1 MIYLDNTT
9 DNQTIFIDR
18 EMQSIENIKPI
29 SSDSNYYTKTE
40 IDTEFLKVNNEIE
53 NITNRI
59 DDLENDDKLSYV
71 IDITNRE
78 GNILNR
84 EEALNIYNNFDTHKV
99 IVRFEQEDTIYSMEI
114 FNVIYDITGVRVE
127 GILSDSIFAWEF
139 ADETITE
146 VEPQIT
152 PLSAW
157 VENYEMV
164 YALATLNN
172 KQTIENRDNITLLNQ
187 RITDIENNG
196 DFLVISPVELGIN
209 ENNVFK
215 SPYTIGEWK
224 NILNSNKTIILR
236 MPIQANSMD
245 NIEDSEV
252 NYCER
257 YIIGSDIFTGIQ
269 IIFKWYTLYF
279 YLDSDDNYIPNI
291 RLYKTDTARFES
303 LIDALDERVTT
314 LDENVTSLDERV
326 TTLENNGANYYTK
339 DEVIVMKVEV
349 EDSIEKVKLK
359 ATPYTIRDDV
369 NEILNLIRNGDA
381 TSNPFSVLSNGRNV
395 LIRLKEDPNDYDIVC
410 NVTSWFYNFRK
421 GWFIFSY
428 YSDVDKELKTIKYTY
443 DENNIANELKREIL

>member
-18 EMQSIENIKPI
+18 EMQSIENIKSI

-53 NITNRI
+53 SITNRI

-78 GNILNR
+78 GNILSR

-99 IVRFEQEDTIYSMEI
+99 IVRFQQEDIIYSMEI
-114 FNVIYDITGVRVE
+114 FNVIYDIIGVRVE

-172 KQTIENRDNITLLNQ
+172 KQTIENKDNITLLNE
-187 RITDIENNG
+187 RITNIENNG
-196 DFLVISPVELGIN
+196 DFIVISPVELGLN

-215 SPYTIGEWK
+215 SPYTIGEWR
-224 NILNSNKTIILR
+224 NLLNSNKTIILR

-269 IIFKWYTLYF
+269 LIFKWYTLYF
-279 YLDSDDNYIPNI
+279 LGDSDDNYIPNI
-291 RLYKTDTARFES
+291 RLYKTEPLRYDA
-303 LIDALDERVTT
+303 LIDDLDERVTNIEEKIG
-314 LDENVTSLDERV
+314 DINFSD
-326 TTLENNGANYYTK
+326 YSTK
-339 DEVIVMKVEV
+339 EEVIVMKAEV

-369 NEILNLIRNGDA
+369 NEILNLIRNGYS
-381 TSNPFSVLSNGRNV
+381 TSNPFLVLGNGRNV

-410 NVTSWFYNFRK
+410 NVTSWFYNIRK

>member
-18 EMQSIENIKPI
+18 EMQSIENIKSI
-29 SSDSNYYTKTE
+29 TLDSNYYTKTE
-40 IDTEFLKVNNEIE
+40 IDTEFLKVNTEIE
-53 NITNRI
+53 TITNRI
-59 DDLENDDKLSYV
+59 DDLENDD
-71 IDITNRE
+71 
-78 GNILNR
+78 
-84 EEALNIYNNFDTHKV
+84 
-99 IVRFEQEDTIYSMEI
+99 
-114 FNVIYDITGVRVE
+114 
-127 GILSDSIFAWEF
+127 
-139 ADETITE
+139 
-146 VEPQIT
+146 
-152 PLSAW
+152 
-157 VENYEMV
+157 
-164 YALATLNN
+164 
-172 KQTIENRDNITLLNQ
+172 
-187 RITDIENNG
+187 
-196 DFLVISPVELGIN
+196 DFLVISPVELGLN

-215 SPYTIGEWK
+215 SPYTIGEWR
-224 NILNSNKTIILR
+224 NLLNSNKTIILR

-257 YIIGSDIFTGIQ
+257 YIIGSDIFTGVQ

-279 YLDSDDNYIPNI
+279 LGDSDDNYIPYI
-291 RLYKTDTARFES
+291 KLYKTEKFRYDA
-303 LIDALDERVTT
+303 LIDDLDERVTT

-326 TTLENNGANYYTK
+326 RTLENNGANYYTK
-339 DEVIVMKVEV
+339 DEVNVIKTNI

-395 LIRLKEDPNDYDIVC
+395 LIRLKEDPNDWDIVC
-410 NVTSWFYNFRK
+410 NVTSWFCDFSRK

>member
-29 SSDSNYYTKTE
+29 TSDSNYYTKTE

-53 NITNRI
+53 SITNRI

-78 GNILNR
+78 ANILNR
-84 EEALNIYNNFDTHKV
+84 EEALNIYNKFDTHKV

-114 FNVIYDITGVRVE
+114 FNVIYDIIGVRVE

-172 KQTIENRDNITLLNQ
+172 KQTIENKDNITLLNE
-187 RITDIENNG
+187 RITNIENNG
-196 DFLVISPVELGIN
+196 DFIVISPVELGLN

-215 SPYTIGEWK
+215 SPYTIGEWR
-224 NILNSNKTIILR
+224 NLLNSNKTIILR
-236 MPIQANSMD
+236 MPIQASSMD

-257 YIIGSDIFTGIQ
+257 YIIGSDILTGIQ
-269 IIFKWYTLYF
+269 LIFKWYTLYF
-279 YLDSDDNYIPNI
+279 YNYSDDNYIPDI
-291 RLYKTDTARFES
+291 KLYKTEPLRFDA
-303 LIDALDERVTT
+303 LIDDLDERVTT
-314 LDENVTSLDERV
+314 LDENVTSLDNRV

-339 DEVIVMKVEV
+339 DEVNVMKAEV

-369 NEILNLIRNGDA
+369 NEILNLIRNGES
-381 TSNPFSVLSNGRNV
+381 TSNPFLVLGNGRNV

-410 NVTSWFYNFRK
+410 NVTSWFYNFHK

-428 YSDVDKELKTIKYTY
+428 YSDIDKELKTIKYTY